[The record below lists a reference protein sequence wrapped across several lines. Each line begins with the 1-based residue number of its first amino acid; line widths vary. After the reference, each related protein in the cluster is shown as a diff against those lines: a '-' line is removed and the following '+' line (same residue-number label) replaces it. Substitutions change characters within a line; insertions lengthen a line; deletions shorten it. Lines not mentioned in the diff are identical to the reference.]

1 MARSKDPL
9 FGEVPER
16 VLLGNAPLV
25 RVLGQ
30 ATFPK
35 IVKISEESYIG
46 DFQEAIR
53 DDYPHLQR
61 DNIQSVEVNVDKSG
75 MQHQTTETVV
85 WRFFDLERIVRVSL
99 GTDAITLETA
109 KYVSR
114 KEFMKQLKIVLD
126 ALSSTIKP
134 AAVTRVGF
142 RYVDRIQGGKNLG
155 SLSKL
160 IRPELLNILQPNLL
174 QHIEFSMTNITC
186 ITKEGKLIV
195 RYGMAPPKFTH
206 DPDMAPPV
214 ENPSWVLD
222 IDSFSTKC
230 EGSEFEPNL
239 LCKGLNEVAAR
250 AYAFF
255 RWGITDEFLQ
265 YFGVTEK

>member
-16 VLLGNAPLV
+16 VLLRNAPLV
-25 RVLGQ
+25 RALGQ

-46 DFQEAIR
+46 EFQEAIR
-53 DDYPHLQR
+53 GDYPHLQR
-61 DNIQSVEVNVDKSG
+61 DNIQSVEVNVDGSS
-75 MQHQTTETVV
+75 MQHRAIETVV
-85 WRFFDLERIVRVSL
+85 WRFLDLKRIIRVSL
-99 GTDAITLETA
+99 GTNAITLETA

-114 KEFMKQLKIVLD
+114 REFIERLKAVLD
-126 ALSSTIKP
+126 ALSLTIKP
-134 AAVTRVGF
+134 AAVSRVGF
-142 RYVDRIQGGKNLG
+142 RHVDRIQGKEILG

-160 IRPELLNILQPNLL
+160 IQPELLNVLQPDLL
-174 QHIEFSMTNITC
+174 QQIEFSMTNITC
-186 ITKEGKLIV
+186 LTKEGKLIV

-206 DPDMAPPV
+206 DPYMAPPV
-214 ENPSWVLD
+214 ENLSWVLD

-230 EGSEFEPNL
+230 EGSKFEPDL
-239 LCKGLNEVAAR
+239 LCKELDKVAAR

-265 YFGVTEK
+265 RFGAVEK